1 MGLVLV
7 SFVFRCQIIVI
18 NAPSDKNLN
27 VASDPVDEKFIFCRV
42 FVQILLIDFT
52 IIVFLQLKRFFIFF
66 QSEIWNSRTMYL
78 YNLTL
83 QRATGITHA
92 IHGNFSGSKIQ
103 EILISHGKSL
113 ELVRP
118 DPNTGKVHTLLQTEI
133 FGIIRSMMSFR
144 LTGSTKGK
152 RNQS

>member
-1 MGLVLV
+1 
-7 SFVFRCQIIVI
+7 
-18 NAPSDKNLN
+18 
-27 VASDPVDEKFIFCRV
+27 
-42 FVQILLIDFT
+42 
-52 IIVFLQLKRFFIFF
+52 
-66 QSEIWNSRTMYL
+66 MYL

-133 FGIIRSMMSFR
+133 FGVIRSMMSFR
-144 LTGSTKGK
+144 LTGSTKGEHSAFNISK
-152 RNQS
+152 PGSTISYCGTFDFTKNVA

>member
-66 QSEIWNSRTMYL
+66 QSEI
-78 YNLTL
+78 
-83 QRATGITHA
+83 
-92 IHGNFSGSKIQ
+92 
-103 EILISHGKSL
+103 
-113 ELVRP
+113 
-118 DPNTGKVHTLLQTEI
+118 
-133 FGIIRSMMSFR
+133 
-144 LTGSTKGK
+144 
-152 RNQS
+152 

>member
-1 MGLVLV
+1 
-7 SFVFRCQIIVI
+7 
-18 NAPSDKNLN
+18 
-27 VASDPVDEKFIFCRV
+27 
-42 FVQILLIDFT
+42 
-52 IIVFLQLKRFFIFF
+52 
-66 QSEIWNSRTMYL
+66 MYL

-103 EILISHGKSL
+103 EILIAHGKSL

-118 DPNTGKVHTLLQTEI
+118 DPNTGKVHTLLQTEV

-152 RNQS
+152 NNETFDNFWLALLLMHDTCN

>member
-1 MGLVLV
+1 
-7 SFVFRCQIIVI
+7 
-18 NAPSDKNLN
+18 
-27 VASDPVDEKFIFCRV
+27 
-42 FVQILLIDFT
+42 
-52 IIVFLQLKRFFIFF
+52 
-66 QSEIWNSRTMYL
+66 MYL

-118 DPNTGKVHTLLQTEI
+118 DPNTGKVHTLLQTEV
-133 FGIIRSMMSFR
+133 FGVIRSMMSFR

-152 RNQS
+152 YPVHSILSLALLLIHDTCHHKVEACKLVC